1 MKLTS
6 IPRLQPESIRDFDRL
21 TNGLTTPIVVTGNGG
36 APWSLHDL
44 ENRYGQ
50 VELPVRVSDDEH
62 KQFFGGPA
70 DQVEQKMLT
79 LAEYLRLIE
88 KPDPRGA
95 RPPYAG
101 NISLSQSPEVA
112 REVAS
117 LLAECQFPDCV
128 PQEWQ
133 NEYRFWVGAAGQRS
147 TIHNDAYHNFNAQMI
162 GTKHFV
168 LFAPDQHGALYPQF
182 FHRGMWASP
191 IDLDDPDLDRFPE
204 FAKATGCEVELQE
217 GEILF
222 IPRFWWHRVLART
235 LAVNV
240 NRWAY
245 ANHESW
251 HQQPEARRFLSIPA
265 LLDRV
270 RSDLAKLPQHAPDFQ
285 RREFERLYQEIEG
298 LVVERGPG
306 ESRA

>member
-1 MKLTS
+1 
-6 IPRLQPESIRDFDRL
+6 
-21 TNGLTTPIVVTGNGG
+21 V
-36 APWSLHDL
+36 
-44 ENRYGQ
+44 
-50 VELPVRVSDDEH
+50 
-62 KQFFGGPA
+62 QFFGRQG
-70 DQVEQKMLT
+70 DQIAQKVLT
-79 LAEYLRLIE
+79 LTEYLRLIE
-88 KPDPRGA
+88 KPGPRGT

-101 NISLSQSPEVA
+101 NISLTQDP
-112 REVAS
+112 EVAS
-117 LLAECQFPDCV
+117 LLATCRFPDCV
-128 PQEWQ
+128 PLEWQ
-133 NEYRFWVGAAGQRS
+133 DEYRFWVGAAGQRS

-191 IDLDDPDLDRFPE
+191 IDLDNPDLDQFPE
-204 FAKATGCEVELQE
+204 FARATGCEVELQE

-240 NRWAY
+240 NRWVF

-270 RSDLAKLPQHAPDFQ
+270 RGDFAKLPQQVQEYQ
-285 RREFERLYQEIEG
+285 RREVERVCEELEG
-298 LVVERGPG
+298 LVADRGPG
-306 ESRA
+306 DLHA